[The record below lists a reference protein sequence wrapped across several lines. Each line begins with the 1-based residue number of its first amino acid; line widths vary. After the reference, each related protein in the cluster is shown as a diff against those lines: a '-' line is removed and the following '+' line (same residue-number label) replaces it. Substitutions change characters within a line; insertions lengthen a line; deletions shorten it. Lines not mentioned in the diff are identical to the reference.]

1 MLAVQYIFN
10 AVIQLYIV
18 VIFVM
23 VIMSWLLSFNVI
35 NRGNQLVDGIWRT
48 CTSLTEPA
56 LAPIRRMMPNL
67 GGIDISPIV
76 LLIGL
81 NAVQIFANRYIFGP
95 LIGQG
100 L

>member
-1 MLAVQYIFN
+1 MLAIQFIFN
-10 AVIQLYIV
+10 SVIQLYMVI
-18 VIFVM
+18 IFVM

-48 CTSLTEPA
+48 CISLTEPA
-56 LAPIRRMMPNL
+56 LAPIRNMMPNL
-67 GGIDISPIV
+67 GGIDISPII

-81 NAVQIFANRYIFGP
+81 QALQIFANAYIFGP
-95 LIGQG
+95 LVRQG